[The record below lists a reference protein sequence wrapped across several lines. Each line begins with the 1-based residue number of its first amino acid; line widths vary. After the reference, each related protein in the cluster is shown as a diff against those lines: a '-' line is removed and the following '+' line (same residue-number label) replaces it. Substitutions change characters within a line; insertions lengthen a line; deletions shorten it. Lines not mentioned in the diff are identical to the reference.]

1 MEDNDKRRKHEL
13 FSTSVKAG
21 KRTYFFDVKL
31 TRNKD
36 YFLTISERKKK
47 FNKNSGRFEVEK
59 HRIFLYQEDFE
70 DFINALNNTLDYINQ
85 HGVDEEDAENIITD
99 ENDDVD
105 EVNEIDENEE

>member
-47 FNKNSGRFEVEK
+47 FNKNTGRFEVEK

-85 HGVDEEDAENIITD
+85 HGIEDDGEDLEVETDEEERED
-99 ENDDVD
+99 E
-105 EVNEIDENEE
+105 EIVE

>member
-1 MEDNDKRRKHEL
+1 MEEQNQSKHEL

-47 FNKNSGRFEVEK
+47 FNKYHTTPIDLKDVV
-59 HRIFLYQEDFE
+59 
-70 DFINALNNTLDYINQ
+70 
-85 HGVDEEDAENIITD
+85 VDNF
-99 ENDDVD
+99 
-105 EVNEIDENEE
+105 